1 MTALEFNIRYKDY
14 LEEGHYGLDLHK
26 EEVIAYLDE
35 VFKEL
40 IQIPGFKYSQ
50 IKSKF
55 NWYCFYTTGVDRVK
69 IAGIE
74 MKLKEIDNDKTN

>member
-1 MTALEFNIRYKDY
+1 MTADEFNAKYKDY

-35 VFKEL
+35 VFQEL

-55 NWYCFYTTGVDRVK
+55 NWYCFYAEGVTPEKRVE
-69 IAGIE
+69 IE
-74 MKLKEIDNDKTN
+74 LKLKEIDK

>member
-1 MTALEFNIRYKDY
+1 MTALEFNMKYKDY
-14 LEEGHYGLDLHK
+14 LSEGHYGLDLHK

-35 VFKEL
+35 VFQDL

-55 NWYCFYTTGVDRVK
+55 NWYCFYATGVDRVK
-69 IAGIE
+69 IAEIE